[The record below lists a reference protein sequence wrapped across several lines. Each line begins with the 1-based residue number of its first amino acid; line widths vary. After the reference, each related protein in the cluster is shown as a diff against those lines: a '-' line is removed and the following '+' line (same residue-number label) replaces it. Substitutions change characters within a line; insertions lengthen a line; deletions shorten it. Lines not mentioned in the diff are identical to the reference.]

1 MGKLF
6 TTLILLSI
14 SLSSLAQTKG
24 TVADQ
29 LSGEPLQGATVR
41 IKNKATGKTAL
52 SVATGLD
59 GTFVIK
65 ALSKGNYE
73 LEVSFSGY
81 KPYQQSISA
90 DQNPGAL
97 VIRMELKEAL
107 SEVRVTGRID
117 KGSDRSTM
125 LYERRADN
133 IINAV
138 SARTIEVSPDLS
150 VANVT
155 QRIAGVS
162 LQRSANG
169 EGQYAIVRGMD
180 KRYNYTLVNGIK
192 IPSPDNKNRYV
203 PLDIFPAD
211 LLDRLEVTK
220 ALTPNMEGDAI
231 GGVVNMVMKDAPDHF
246 SVRANA
252 AIGQAQSFF
261 DGTKFTTYNHSDLA
275 EKSPRIAQ
283 GDNYLAA
290 INDFSKKPFLFS
302 AKKAPLASTLGLS
315 VGGRVFRNKLG
326 VLLAGSY
333 QNLYRDVQSQ
343 FFRAETDRITNNPSF
358 TNLQSRRYSFQQ
370 ERTGMHAR
378 LDYVINPF
386 NTIRLYAGSLSLR
399 QNQYRFLSDTGLVLG
414 RVGPGTGRIGNT
426 FRTET
431 QLQHITNISLQG
443 EHKLSG
449 SFRVNWSA
457 VYSKATGNQPQRG
470 TLVTSTG
477 VTREAN
483 GTLTQQPV
491 YIDNSTYQ
499 DWSRNSDE
507 DKSGYLNLTYDS
519 HIFNTAVQWT
529 VGGMYRDKT
538 RTSDYDKYNLRPD
551 PSPQEYKGNAAANT
565 FSVFNPQGT
574 ATDALNYD
582 AYEKV
587 GAGYAMFKFETG
599 GLQALGGLRYEN
611 THFNWVTASP
621 KTVEGATGSIRYYDV
636 LPSINL
642 KYKLT
647 AKQFLRLSY
656 YSSLS
661 RPGFY
666 EITPHVYDDG
676 VSDYPEQGNPH
687 LKRTTA
693 ENFDIRWELFPK
705 GVDQVLAGVF
715 YKSIKNPIEY
725 AIVNIGNLTYYS
737 PANFGTANNY
747 GFEADVTR
755 YFHSLG
761 VKANYTYTSSA
772 ITTSK
777 VRRFQKTNTDGTKE
791 LTQEN
796 RTQTRPLQGQSK
808 HVANLSLLYKNNKQ
822 GIDGQ
827 LAAVYTGA
835 RINTVSPFF
844 DNDIWQKSF
853 VQLDFSL
860 EVRLT
865 RSLSVYTKVNNIL
878 NTPYKLEI
886 HIKNGQDAAAIP
898 YQEVGKNAFIR
909 KDTYGANYLFGLRF
923 KR

>member
-1 MGKLF
+1 M
-6 TTLILLSI
+6 ILLSI
-14 SLSSLAQTKG
+14 SISIRAQTKG
-24 TVADQ
+24 LITDK

-41 IKNKATGKTAL
+41 VKSADGKTAQVL
-52 SVATGLD
+52 ATGLD
-59 GTFVIK
+59 GTFVLK
-65 ALSKGNYE
+65 PLSRGRYE
-73 LEVSFSGY
+73 LEISFSGY
-81 KPYQQSISA
+81 QTYSKNVAAA
-90 DQNPGAL
+90 DLNAESLRIGLDLKGAL
-97 VIRMELKEAL
+97 N
-107 SEVRVTGRID
+107 EVRVTGTVD
-117 KGSDRSTM
+117 KGGDRATT
-125 LYERRADN
+125 LFERKADN
-133 IINAV
+133 IVSAV

-211 LLDRLEVTK
+211 LLERLEVTK

-231 GGVVNMVMKDAPDHF
+231 GGVVNMVMKDAPDKF

-252 AIGQAQSFF
+252 AIGQAQTFLS
-261 DGTKFTTYNHSDLA
+261 GNKFTSYDRASLA
-275 EKSPRIAQ
+275 DKSPRIAR
-283 GDNYLAA
+283 GDNYLAT
-290 INDFSKKPFLFS
+290 ISDFSKQPFLS
-302 AKKAPLASTLGLS
+302 TAKKAPLASTFGLS

-326 VLLAGSY
+326 ILLAGSY
-333 QNLYRDVQSQ
+333 QNAYRDVQSQ
-343 FFRAETDRITNNPSF
+343 FFRSETDRITNNPSF
-358 TNLQSRRYSFQQ
+358 TNLQNRRYSFQQ
-370 ERTGMHAR
+370 ERSGVHAR
-378 LDYVINPF
+378 LDYAINPS
-386 NTIRLYAGSLSLR
+386 NSLKLYAGSLNLR
-399 QNQYRFLSDTGLVLG
+399 QNQYRFLSDTGLILG
-414 RVGPGTGRIGNT
+414 RAGPGTGRINNT

-431 QLQHITNISLQG
+431 QQQHIVNVSLQG
-443 EHKLSG
+443 DHRLSQ

-470 TLVTSTG
+470 SLVTSTG
-477 VTREAN
+477 VTKDAG

-491 YIDNSTYQ
+491 YIDNATYQ

-507 DKSGYLNLTYDS
+507 DKSGYLNFTYDS
-519 HIFNTAVQWT
+519 RLFNTLVQWT

-551 PSPQEYKGNAAANT
+551 PSPQEYKGNANNNT
-565 FSVFNPQGT
+565 FAVFNPQGSG
-574 ATDALNYD
+574 TDGLNYD

-587 GAGYAMFKFETG
+587 GAGYGMFKFETG
-599 GLQALGGLRYEN
+599 GLQAVGGVRYEN
-611 THFNWVTASP
+611 TDFNWITASP
-621 KTVEGATGSIRYYDV
+621 KTVEGATGSIKYYDV
-636 LPSINL
+636 LPSL
-642 KYKLT
+642 HFKYKLT

-666 EITPHVYDDG
+666 EITPHVFDDG

-687 LKRTTA
+687 LKRATA
-693 ENFDIRWELFPK
+693 ENFDIRYELFPK
-705 GVDQVLAGVF
+705 GIDQVLAGVF
-715 YKSIKNPIEY
+715 YKRIENPIEY
-725 AIVNIGNLTYYS
+725 AIVNIGNLIYYS
-737 PANFGTANNY
+737 PANFGTASNY

-755 YFHSLG
+755 YFHSVG

-777 VRRFQKTNTDGTKE
+777 VRRFQKTNTDGSKE

-796 RTQTRPLQGQSK
+796 RMQTRPLQGQSK
-808 HVANLSLLYKNNKQ
+808 HIANFSLLYKNNKQ

-844 DNDIWQKSF
+844 DNDVWQKSF

-860 EVRLT
+860 EVKLT
-865 RSLSVYTKVNNIL
+865 RRLSVYSKVNNIL

-886 HIKNGQDAAAIP
+886 HVKNGADVSAIP
-898 YQEVGKNAFIR
+898 YQEAGKNAFIR
-909 KDTYGANYLFGLRF
+909 KDVYGANYLLGLRF
-923 KR
+923 K